1 MGAGNDSFFAKVAS
15 IDPLARTLHL
25 PGSNKYAQGVAQ
37 RNAGATDVNGGAF
50 TGIAPSLAA
59 ANGGYTAGA
68 TGAPANWRQINLG
81 SNPSGLFGDATRI
94 NNQVAN
100 VAPGVNGFAAHPLS
114 FANPAVTNAQGNG
127 NALPPSSAYVTAA
140 RGATQNTWGG

>member
-37 RNAGATDVNGGAF
+37 RNAGATDVNGGPF
-50 TGIAPSLAA
+50 TGIAPTLAA

-68 TGAPANWRQINLG
+68 TGAPANWQQINLG
-81 SNPSGLFGDATRI
+81 SNPSGLFGDALKI
-94 NNQVAN
+94 NNNVAN
-100 VAPGVNGFAAHPLS
+100 VSPGLNAQKPAPFS
-114 FANPAVTNAQGNG
+114 FSNPAVAGPGNG
-127 NALPPSSAYVTAA
+127 GTLPPSSAYVNAA